1 MGENKLNHVGVIMD
15 GNRRWAKK
23 QGLKSVLMGH
33 EKGVNKL
40 MELCTWC
47 LDKSVPYLSVYAFST
62 ENWNR
67 SQPEI
72 EGLFAIMEK
81 FFREEL
87 GTAYKNLVVQI
98 AISYGGK
105 DEITKSV
112 RKIAEKLKLGE
123 ISSDDITEK
132 TIESCLDTA
141 DIPSIDVVIRTG
153 GNHRLSNFF
162 TWQTAYSEIYFTDTL
177 WPDFSREEFYQIVA
191 DYEGVSIN
199 RGR

>member
-1 MGENKLNHVGVIMD
+1 MG
-15 GNRRWAKK
+15 KK
-23 QGLKSVLMGH
+23 QQALISDAQH
-33 EKGVNKL
+33 
-40 MELCTWC
+40 
-47 LDKSVPYLSVYAFST
+47 
-62 ENWNR
+62 
-67 SQPEI
+67 Q
-72 EGLFAIMEK
+72 
-81 FFREEL
+81 
-87 GTAYKNLVVQI
+87 TAECKNLVVQI

-105 DEITKSV
+105 DEITRSV

-199 RGR
+199 MGR